1 MRRLLFLLTSLA
13 AAAAAVAADLPEI
26 PFEKYVLEN
35 GLEVILHEDHTIP
48 SVAVNVWYHVGSKNE
63 KPGRTGFAHLFE
75 HMMFQG
81 SQHHDDD
88 YFAPLQRVGGQV
100 NGSTNVD
107 RTNYWEN
114 VPSEQLELALW
125 LESDRMG
132 FLVPAMTEERLAN
145 QKGVVQNEKREGEN
159 EPYAV
164 ADELM
169 TKLLFPSDHPYSHT
183 VIGSMD
189 DLSAATK
196 QDIADFFALY
206 YTPNNASL
214 CVAGDFDPAEAKAL
228 IAKYF
233 GTIPPG
239 RPVQR
244 IQQWLPVMEGE
255 RRATAEDDVELPRL
269 LMAWHTP
276 ALYAPGDAELGL
288 LASVLT
294 GGKTSRL
301 YQALVYEQQIAQ
313 DVSAWQGSREIG
325 SVFQVEAT
333 AKPGVD
339 LARLE
344 QAVDAELRRLF
355 DKGVAQ
361 DELARAQTG
370 FEVRFLR
377 RLESVGGFGGRADLL
392 NGYNVRT
399 GDPGFLARDLGR
411 YRDASPAD
419 VTSAARRHLDLGR
432 RAVLHVVP
440 HGKPAASDLAVDRE
454 TMPAAG
460 RERAFA
466 PPPILTAE
474 LPGGLQLYLVEKHEL
489 PLVQVNLVVRCGW
502 AADPPDRP
510 GAAAMTADMLDEGTR
525 GRDALAIS
533 DLARDL
539 GAQLGSSSN
548 FDGSYVSLGVLKRNL
563 DAGLALMGDVA
574 MHPSFPAAELERIR
588 SQYLGRIRQESVEPE
603 QTAATVFQ
611 KLMFG
616 EGHPYAQPL
625 SGTGTRASVTAITRE
640 DLVRLHETYYRPN
653 NASVVVVGDI
663 TLDEAVAAVSRAM
676 RGWEP
681 KSAPAVV
688 VPPARPRAGARIC
701 LVDRPGAQQS
711 VILLGQPGLDRRD
724 PDVLSL
730 NVFNMPLGGQFMSRI
745 NMNLREDKGYTY
757 GARTTSLTMAG
768 GGLFL
773 ANAPVQTQY
782 TKESVVEL
790 LKELREV
797 RGERPLADA
806 ELAAGKNQLIKS
818 FPLRFQT
825 IQGIAGQ
832 LNELVLYGLPLDDW
846 ATYRLR
852 VEAVGADEAA
862 RMAREHIDPEAMR
875 LVIVGDRAVIE
886 PGLRELGLGDI
897 EVVDADAD

>member
-1 MRRLLFLLTSLA
+1 MRRLMSLLLVLA
-13 AAAAAVAADLPEI
+13 SAAVAAAADLPEL
-26 PFEKYVLEN
+26 PFEKYVLDN

-169 TKLLFPSDHPYSHT
+169 AKLLFPPDHPYSHT

-196 QDIADFFALY
+196 QDVADFFALY
-206 YTPNNASL
+206 YAPNNASL

-244 IQQWLPVMEGE
+244 IRQWVPVLEGE

-269 LMAWHTP
+269 IVAWHTP
-276 ALYAPGDAELGL
+276 ALYAPDDAELGL

-301 YQALVYEQQIAQ
+301 YQSLVYEQQIAQ
-313 DVSAWQGSREIG
+313 DVSAWQSSREIG
-325 SVFQVEAT
+325 SVFQVEVT
-333 AKPGVD
+333 AKAGVE
-339 LARLE
+339 LAQLE
-344 QAVDAELRRLF
+344 RAVDAELRRLF
-355 DKGVAQ
+355 EKGIAG

-370 FEVRFLR
+370 YEVRFIR

-411 YRDASPAD
+411 YRAATPAG
-419 VTSAARRHLDLGR
+419 VTAAARRHLDLGR
-432 RAVLHVVP
+432 RVVLHIVP
-440 HGKPAASDLAVDRE
+440 HGKPAAADLAVDRG

-460 RERAFA
+460 KARDFA
-466 PPPILTAE
+466 PPPIRTAE
-474 LPGGLQLYLVEKHEL
+474 LPNGLQLYLVEKHGL

-502 AADPPDRP
+502 AVDPAERP
-510 GAAAMTADMLDEGTR
+510 GTASLTADLLDEGTR
-525 GRDALAIS
+525 SRDALAIS

-539 GAQLGSSSN
+539 GAQLGSYSN

-563 DAGLALMGDVA
+563 DAGLALLGDVV
-574 MHPSFPAAELERIR
+574 MNPTFPEAELERLR
-588 SQYLGRIRQESVEPE
+588 SQYLGRIHQEAVEPE
-603 QTAATVFQ
+603 LTATKVFQ

-616 EGHPYAQPL
+616 EGHPYAQPF
-625 SGTGTRASVTAITRE
+625 SGTGTRASVAAITRE
-640 DLVRLHETYYRPN
+640 DLVRVHEMYYRPG
-653 NASVVVVGDI
+653 NAAVVVVGDI
-663 TLDEAVAAVSRAM
+663 TLDEAVAAVSRAL

-681 KSAPAVV
+681 RPVPAVV
-688 VPPARPRAGARIC
+688 VPPARPRQGARVC

-711 VILLGQPGLDRRD
+711 VILLGQAGLKRGD
-724 PDVLSL
+724 PDVLPLS
-730 NVFNMPLGGQFMSRI
+730 VFNTPLGGQFMSRI
-745 NMNLREDKGYTY
+745 NLNLREDKGYTY
-757 GARTTSLTMAG
+757 GARTTSMTMAG
-768 GGLFL
+768 GGVFL

-782 TKESVVEL
+782 TKESVAEL
-790 LKELREV
+790 LRELREV
-797 RGERPLADA
+797 RGERPLTGD

-818 FPLRFQT
+818 FPQRFQT

-832 LNELVLYGLPLDDW
+832 LADLVLYGLPLDDW
-846 ATYRLR
+846 ATYRSR
-852 VEAVGADEAA
+852 VDAVGAEEAA
-862 RMAREHIDPEAMR
+862 RMAREHLDPDAMR

-897 EVVDADAD
+897 EVVDAEAE

>member
-1 MRRLLFLLTSLA
+1 MRRLMPLLLVLA
-13 AAAAAVAADLPEI
+13 SAAVAAAADLPEI
-26 PFEKYVLEN
+26 PFEKYVLDN

-48 SVAVNVWYHVGSKNE
+48 SVSVNVWYHVGSQNE

-169 TKLLFPSDHPYSHT
+169 TKLLFPPDHPYSHT

-196 QDIADFFALY
+196 QDVADFFALY

-244 IQQWLPVMEGE
+244 VRQWVPVLEGE

-269 LMAWHTP
+269 IVAWHTP
-276 ALYAPGDAELGL
+276 ALYAPDDAELGL

-294 GGKTSRL
+294 GGKSSRL

-313 DVSAWQGSREIG
+313 DVSAWQSSREIG
-325 SVFQVEAT
+325 SVFQVEVT
-333 AKPGVD
+333 AKAGVE
-339 LARLE
+339 LALLE
-344 QAVDAELRRLF
+344 RAVDAELRRLF
-355 DKGVAQ
+355 EKGIAG

-370 FEVRFLR
+370 YEVRFIR

-411 YRDASPAD
+411 YRAATPAG
-419 VTSAARRHLDLGR
+419 VTAAARRHLDLGR

-440 HGKPAASDLAVDRE
+440 HGKPAAADLAVDRGA
-454 TMPAAG
+454 MPAAG
-460 RERAFA
+460 KARDFA
-466 PPPILTAE
+466 PPPIRTAE
-474 LPGGLQLYLVEKHEL
+474 LPNGLQLYLVEKHEL
-489 PLVQVNLVVRCGW
+489 PLVQVNLLVRCGW
-502 AADPPDRP
+502 AVDPAGRP
-510 GAAAMTADMLDEGTR
+510 GTASLTADLLDEGTR
-525 GRDALAIS
+525 TRDALAIS

-539 GAQLGSSSN
+539 GAQLGSYSN

-563 DAGLALMGDVA
+563 DAGLALLGDVV
-574 MHPSFPAAELERIR
+574 MNPTFPAAELERLR

-603 QTAATVFQ
+603 LTATNVFQ

-616 EGHPYAQPL
+616 EGHPYAQPF
-625 SGTGTRASVTAITRE
+625 SGTGTRASVEAITRE
-640 DLVRLHETYYRPN
+640 DLVRIHETYYRPG
-653 NASVVVVGDI
+653 NAAVVVVGDI
-663 TLDEAVAAVSRAM
+663 TLDEAVAAVSRAL

-681 KSAPAVV
+681 RPVPAVV
-688 VPPARPRAGARIC
+688 VPPARPQQGARIC
-701 LVDRPGAQQS
+701 IVDRPGAQQS
-711 VILLGQPGLDRRD
+711 VILLGQAGLKRSD
-724 PDVLSL
+724 PDVLPL
-730 NVFNMPLGGQFMSRI
+730 NVFNTPLGGQFMSRI

-757 GARTTSLTMAG
+757 GARTASMSMAG
-768 GGLFL
+768 GGVFL

-782 TKESVVEL
+782 TKESVAEL

-797 RGERPLADA
+797 RGERPLAAA

-818 FPLRFQT
+818 FPQRFQT

-832 LNELVLYGLPLDDW
+832 LGELVLYGLPLDDW
-846 ATYRLR
+846 ATYRSR
-852 VEAVGADEAA
+852 VDAVGAGEAA
-862 RMAREHIDPEAMR
+862 RMAREHLDPDAMR
-875 LVIVGDRAVIE
+875 LVIVGDRAAIE

>member
-1 MRRLLFLLTSLA
+1 MRRFAPLLLVIVLA
-13 AAAAAVAADLPEI
+13 APALAQDLPEI
-26 PFEKYVLEN
+26 PFEKYVLDN

-48 SVAVNVWYHVGSKNE
+48 SVSVNVWYHVGSKNE

-132 FLVPAMTEERLAN
+132 FLLPAMTEERLAN

-164 ADELM
+164 AEELM
-169 TKLLFPSDHPYSHT
+169 AKLLFPSDHPYSHT

-189 DLSAATK
+189 DLSAAAK
-196 QDIADFFALY
+196 QDVADFFALY

-244 IQQWLPVMEGE
+244 IRQWIPVLEGE

-269 LMAWHTP
+269 IVAWHTP
-276 ALYAPGDAELGL
+276 ALYAPDDAELGL

-313 DVSAWQGSREIG
+313 DVSAWQSSREIG
-325 SVFQVEAT
+325 SVFQVEVT
-333 AKPGVD
+333 AKAGVE
-339 LARLE
+339 LAQLE
-344 QAVDAELRRLF
+344 RAVDAELRRLF
-355 DKGVAQ
+355 EKGIAG

-370 FEVRFLR
+370 FEVRFIR

-399 GDPGFLARDLGR
+399 GNPGFLAQDLGR
-411 YRDASPAD
+411 YRAATPAG
-419 VTSAARRHLDLGR
+419 VTAAARRHLDLGR
-432 RAVLHVVP
+432 RAVLHIVP
-440 HGKPAASDLAVDRE
+440 HGKPAAADLAVDRAA
-454 TMPAAG
+454 MPAAG
-460 RERAFA
+460 KQRDFT
-466 PPPILTAE
+466 PPPIRTAE
-474 LPGGLQLYLVEKHEL
+474 LPGGLKLYLVEKHEL

-502 AADPPDRP
+502 AVDPADRP
-510 GAAAMTADMLDEGTR
+510 GTASLTADLLDEGTR
-525 GRDALAIS
+525 SRDALAIS
-533 DLARDL
+533 DRARDL
-539 GAQLGSSSN
+539 GAQLGSYSS

-563 DAGLALMGDVA
+563 DAGLALLGDVV
-574 MHPSFPAAELERIR
+574 MNPTFPAAELERLR
-588 SQYLGRIRQESVEPE
+588 SQYLGRIRQETVEPE
-603 QTAATVFQ
+603 LTATKVFQ

-616 EGHPYAQPL
+616 EGHPYAQPF
-625 SGTGTRASVTAITRE
+625 SGTGTHASVEAITRE
-640 DLVRLHETYYRPN
+640 DLVRIHETYYRPG
-653 NASVVVVGDI
+653 NAAVVVAGDI
-663 TLDEAVAAVSRAM
+663 TLDEAVAAVTRAL

-681 KSAPAVV
+681 RPVPAVV
-688 VPPARPRAGARIC
+688 VPPARPRQGARIC
-701 LVDRPGAQQS
+701 IVDRPGAQQS
-711 VILLGQPGLDRRD
+711 VILLGQAGLKRND
-724 PDVLSL
+724 PDVLPL

-757 GARTTSLTMAG
+757 GARTTSMSMAG
-768 GGLFL
+768 GGVFL

-782 TKESVVEL
+782 TKESVAEL

-797 RGERPLADA
+797 RGERPLAAA

-818 FPLRFQT
+818 FPQRFQT

-832 LNELVLYGLPLDDW
+832 LGELVLYDLPLDDW
-846 ATYRLR
+846 TTYRSR
-852 VEAVGADEAA
+852 VDAVGAEEAA
-862 RMAREHIDPEAMR
+862 RMAREHLDPDAMR